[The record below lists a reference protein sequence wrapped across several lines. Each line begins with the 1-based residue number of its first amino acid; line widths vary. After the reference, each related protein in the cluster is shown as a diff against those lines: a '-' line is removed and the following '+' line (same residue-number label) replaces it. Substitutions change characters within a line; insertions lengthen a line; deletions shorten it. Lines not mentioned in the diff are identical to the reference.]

1 MGTIQE
7 VFPKKAHVL
16 AIPLPGQGHINP
28 MLQFCRILATNYGIK
43 ITLLLTNNITKS
55 MQYAPTNSLINIET
69 ISDGTEESNIQDN
82 SVVAFFKQFQSKV
95 SPSLVEIIE
104 KKKKSSQ
111 AVNILL
117 YDSVIPWALDIAKEY
132 GLFGVSFFTQSCSV
146 TAVYYHMML
155 GTMNNDDSLV
165 SSVPNFPLM
174 GTKDLPSFSYF
185 KDYSKDVML
194 LLLNQFSNIQE
205 VDWALFN
212 TFDKLEEEVVKWMAS
227 KWPIKTIGPLIPS
240 TYLTKTHNDN
250 GKEDSRIHLFK
261 PDYESCMK
269 WLHERD
275 DNSVIY
281 VSFGSAAG
289 VEQEQME
296 ELAYALKEINQYFLW
311 VVRDSEEHKL
321 PKDFKSESLEKGLIV
336 KWCNQLDILNH
347 KAIAC
352 FLTHCGWNSTLEALS
367 MGLPMIAIPQFVDQ
381 MTHAKF
387 IEDVWKVGIRPK
399 LNKKEI
405 VTREEISTCIDEVVH
420 GKRGKE
426 FKRNALKWKDLA
438 KQSMFEGGN
447 SRKTIEEFISK
458 VTSL

>member
-1 MGTIQE
+1 
-7 VFPKKAHVL
+7 
-16 AIPLPGQGHINP
+16 
-28 MLQFCRILATNYGIK
+28 
-43 ITLLLTNNITKS
+43 
-55 MQYAPTNSLINIET
+55 
-69 ISDGTEESNIQDN
+69 
-82 SVVAFFKQFQSKV
+82 
-95 SPSLVEIIE
+95 
-104 KKKKSSQ
+104 
-111 AVNILL
+111 
-117 YDSVIPWALDIAKEY
+117 
-132 GLFGVSFFTQSCSV
+132 
-146 TAVYYHMML
+146 
-155 GTMNNDDSLV
+155 
-165 SSVPNFPLM
+165 
-174 GTKDLPSFSYF
+174 
-185 KDYSKDVML
+185 
-194 LLLNQFSNIQE
+194 
-205 VDWALFN
+205 
-212 TFDKLEEEVVKWMAS
+212 MAS

-367 MGLPMIAIPQFVDQ
+367 MGVPMIAIPQFVDQ

-387 IEDVWKVGIRPK
+387 IEDVWKVGVRPK

-438 KQSMFEGGN
+438 KQSMFEGGS
-447 SRKTIEEFISK
+447 SRKNIEEFISK